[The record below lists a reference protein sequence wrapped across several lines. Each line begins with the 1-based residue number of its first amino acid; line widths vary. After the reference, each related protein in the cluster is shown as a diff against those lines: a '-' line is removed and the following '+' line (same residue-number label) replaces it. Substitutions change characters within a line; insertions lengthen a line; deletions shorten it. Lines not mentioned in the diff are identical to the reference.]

1 MDIAFGIV
9 DFIALK
15 FPTKILIAELLFC
28 LRLERRS
35 HFWWRFIPCAALFL
49 ALPYIQ
55 NEFSIIIGGWFALYF
70 FLYYIYSIFLI
81 IFCFKMDWK
90 TWLFYC
96 SSAYAMEHCSSAL
109 HLAAID
115 LFVSQNPRM
124 FFSWQVLCIRL
135 FVNLITYVILYFV
148 FVCKVT
154 RTDTSLIKFSY
165 IGVMSFVI
173 VLLVNILSIWMLH
186 RGRDMYHN
194 LYDAICCMLILFAQ
208 YSIVVIS
215 ESVKKNRRMQ
225 AILHEREEQN
235 RRVEED
241 IKFIN
246 IKYHDLKH
254 WLSEA
259 NGSGLM
265 AISEGDI
272 KKLGDSMRVYN
283 CYFKTGNPSLDVV
296 LTHFKMLCERSGA
309 EFSCIIACNISD
321 YLDEDDIYALFGNAL
336 DNALESVS
344 AETEPEK
351 KVIELT
357 ILKKQNILAVH
368 LENYCGRPLTFDD
381 GLPVTTKGDSVA
393 HGFGMKSIRYIV
405 EKYGGH
411 LTVSQE
417 RDMFY
422 LDIILPP
429 ASENSSS

>member
-1 MDIAFGIV
+1 MEIAFAIV

-28 LRLERRS
+28 LRLERRK
-35 HFWWRFIPCAALFL
+35 HFWWRFIPLSVFFL
-49 ALPYIQ
+49 AMPYIH

-70 FLYYIYSIFLI
+70 VLYYIYSIFLI

-135 FVNLITYVILYFV
+135 FVNLITYVVLYFV
-148 FVCKVT
+148 FVRKVT

-173 VLLVNILSIWMLH
+173 VLLVNILS
-186 RGRDMYHN
+186 
-194 LYDAICCMLILFAQ
+194 ICCMLILFAQ

-254 WLSEA
+254 WLSDA
-259 NGSGLM
+259 KGSGLVG
-265 AISEGDI
+265 ISEGDI
-272 KKLGDSMRVYN
+272 KKLGSSMQVYN

-296 LTHFKMLCERSGA
+296 LTHFKMLCERSCV
-309 EFSCIIACNISD
+309 EFTCLIACNISD

-344 AETEPEK
+344 GEADPEK

-368 LENYCGRPLTFDD
+368 LENYCGKPLTFDD
-381 GLPVTTKGDSVA
+381 GLPVTTKGDSMV

-429 ASENSSS
+429 VSENPDS